1 MKIKNYFLVY
11 WEAAEYV
18 GIFEDNKEKDYPQAS
33 NNPLTFLATAIK
45 LQAESDKINGYTS
58 TFQVIDY
65 GELQKMRK
73 YPKPT
78 LEQQLFIM
86 QNGGYNY
93 D

>member
-11 WEAAEYV
+11 WETAEYV
-18 GIFEDNKEKDYPQAS
+18 GIFEDSKEKDYPQAS

-65 GELQKMRK
+65 SELQKMRK